1 MKNIVSKTQGY
12 SGADI
17 ASLCRDAAMMPMR
30 RNLMKLRNK
39 GGINAD
45 LVNKMKEEVDVPI
58 SMNDFKEALKNT
70 SKSVSDTD
78 LENYKKWMDTFG
90 ST

>member
-1 MKNIVSKTQGY
+1 
-12 SGADI
+12 
-17 ASLCRDAAMMPMR
+17 MMPMR

-45 LVNKMKEEVDVPI
+45 MVNKMKEEVEVPI
-58 SMNDFKEALKNT
+58 SMADFKEALKNT

-78 LENYKKWMDTFG
+78 LEN
-90 ST
+90 

>member
-1 MKNIVSKTQGY
+1 
-12 SGADI
+12 
-17 ASLCRDAAMMPMR
+17 MMPMR

-45 LVNKMKEEVDVPI
+45 MVNQMKEDVEVPI

>member
-1 MKNIVSKTQGY
+1 M
-12 SGADI
+12 
-17 ASLCRDAAMMPMR
+17 
-30 RNLMKLRNK
+30 
-39 GGINAD
+39 
-45 LVNKMKEEVDVPI
+45 VNQMKEDVEVPI

>member
-1 MKNIVSKTQGY
+1 MDTVEQISSVYVMS
-12 SGADI
+12 
-17 ASLCRDAAMMPMR
+17 AAMMPMR

-45 LVNKMKEEVDVPI
+45 LVNKMKEDVDVPI

>member
-1 MKNIVSKTQGY
+1 
-12 SGADI
+12 
-17 ASLCRDAAMMPMR
+17 MMPMR

-45 LVNKMKEEVDVPI
+45 MVNKMKEEVEVPI
-58 SMNDFKEALKNT
+58 SMADFKEALKNT